1 MVSKESYII
10 YIVIGMWFIGICFGA
25 LVMSD
30 NFWMETFV
38 TIIGISISSC
48 LLLLVYNLKGY
59 EIVIK
64 KKQTK
69 VL

>member
-30 NFWMETFV
+30 SFWLETFV